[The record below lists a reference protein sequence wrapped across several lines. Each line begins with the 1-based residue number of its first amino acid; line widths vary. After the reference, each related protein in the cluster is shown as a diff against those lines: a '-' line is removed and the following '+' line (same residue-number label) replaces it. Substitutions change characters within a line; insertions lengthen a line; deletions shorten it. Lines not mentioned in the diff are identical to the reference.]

1 MVIIQYLIR
10 AYVYLSSWWVA
21 GLILHHQDK
30 DWIVPFLVWLA
41 VVTRLVTWHVSTTPL
56 TDFLAR
62 LWRRISASRPTNAV
76 PPRWALVVSWLI
88 LVGLIV
94 TVAMT
99 APEIQDN
106 NATNRGVSLAG
117 LALTIGLLWL
127 TSRDRR
133 AICWYTVLVGLY
145 LQFLVALFV
154 LRTQVGY
161 DVFDWIS
168 SRATDLLGFA
178 DDGLVF
184 LTDDT
189 VPTLSWFA
197 ISVVPPI
204 IFFAALAQLLSYWCV
219 QCPSGSFWPLF

>member
-1 MVIIQYLIR
+1 M
-10 AYVYLSSWWVA
+10 
-21 GLILHHQDK
+21 
-30 DWIVPFLVWLA
+30 PFLVWLA
-41 VVTRLVTWHVSTTPL
+41 IITRLITWHISLRPL
-56 TDFLAR
+56 TDSLSR
-62 LWRRISASRPTNAV
+62 LWSYITTSRPTSAV
-76 PPRWALVVSWLI
+76 PPRWALIASWVG

-117 LALTIGLLWL
+117 LALTICLLWL
-127 TSRDRR
+127 TSRDRN

-145 LQFLVALFV
+145 LQFLIALFV

-161 DVFDWIS
+161 NVFDWIS

-178 DDGLVF
+178 DDGLAF

-189 VPTLSWFA
+189 VSTLQWFA

-204 IFFAALAQLLSYWCV
+204 IFFAALAQLLSYW
-219 QCPSGSFWPLF
+219 